1 MEVAGTGVTK
11 MVEVIVA
18 TISIDSV
25 EDERS
30 GLEDVAFSVDTTIV
44 EDRAELD
51 EGRVEVDEVDVC
63 LLVLSSSS
71 RRELSFASA
80 LTDSKKKMI

>member
-51 EGRVEVDEVDVC
+51 EVDVC